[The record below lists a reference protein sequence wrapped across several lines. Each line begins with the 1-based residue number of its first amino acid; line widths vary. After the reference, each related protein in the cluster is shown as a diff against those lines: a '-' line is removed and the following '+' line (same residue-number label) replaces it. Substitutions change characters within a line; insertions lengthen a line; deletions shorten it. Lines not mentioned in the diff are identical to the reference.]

1 MSKRALGRGIDA
13 LLSGSEG
20 KASAAAASGTAVMMV
35 PMSAL
40 QAGAH
45 QPRKNFSEEG
55 LKDLARSIEQKG
67 VLQPILVEQLEPGSF
82 RIVAGERRFRA
93 AQAAGLA
100 EVPVLVRRFT
110 ELEKTEIA
118 LIENLQRED
127 LSPVEEAAGYK
138 TLMEQGELTQEEV
151 ARRVG
156 KSRPSVAN
164 ALRLLKLPKPMLEA
178 LDRGR
183 MDPGHARAILSL
195 VNPSDQEVLFQRITA
210 RGLSVREAEQTAGRM
225 NQGVRD
231 SGKKS
236 SSAPARA
243 RSRQPELAALEGRLI
258 ERLGTR
264 VAILGSEKRGKIEIH
279 YFSLDDLERISGLIE
294 GGKG

>member
-13 LLSGSEG
+13 LLAGTEG
-20 KASAAAASGTAVMMV
+20 KASAAAAIGTAVTMAPV
-35 PMSAL
+35 SAL

-45 QPRKNFSEEG
+45 QPRKRFPEEA
-55 LKDLARSIEQKG
+55 LRELARSIEQKG
-67 VLQPILVEQLEPGSF
+67 VLQPILVEQLEEGSY

-93 AQAAGLA
+93 AQLAGLS

-110 ELEKTEIA
+110 ELEKTEIS

-127 LSPVEEAAGYK
+127 LSPVEEASGYK
-138 TLMEQGELTQEEV
+138 ALMEQGEMTQEEV
-151 ARRVG
+151 AKRVG
-156 KSRPSVAN
+156 KSRPAVAN

-195 VNPSDQEVLFQRITA
+195 VNPSDQELLFQRVTT
-210 RGLSVREAEQTAGRM
+210 RGLSVREAEATAARM

-236 SSAPARA
+236 APAKA
-243 RSRQPELAALEGRLI
+243 RGRQPELAALENRLI
-258 ERLGTR
+258 ERLGTK
-264 VAILGSEKRGKIEIH
+264 VAILGSGKKGKIEIH
-279 YFSLDDLERISGLIE
+279 YFSLDDLERISGIIE

>member
-1 MSKRALGRGIDA
+1 MSKRVLGRGIDA
-13 LLSGSEG
+13 LLAGTEG
-20 KASAAAASGTAVMMV
+20 KASAAAATGAAVTMV

-40 QAGAH
+40 QAGSH
-45 QPRKNFSEEG
+45 QPRKNFSEEA
-55 LKDLARSIEQKG
+55 LRELARSIEQKG
-67 VLQPILVEQLEPGSF
+67 VLQPLLVEQLEPGSF

-93 AQAAGLA
+93 AQQAGLS
-100 EVPVLVRRFT
+100 EVPVLVRRFS

-127 LSPVEEAAGYK
+127 LSPVEEASGYK
-138 TLMEQGELTQEEV
+138 TLLEQGDMTQEEV

-156 KSRPSVAN
+156 KSRPTVAN
-164 ALRLLKLPKPMLEA
+164 ALRLLKLPKAMLEA

-195 VNPSDQEVLFQRITA
+195 VNPADQELLFQRIAA
-210 RGLSVREAEQTAGRM
+210 RSMSVREAEQTAARM

-236 SSAPARA
+236 TPAKA
-243 RSRQPELAALEGRLI
+243 QGRQPELAALESRLI

-264 VAILGSEKRGKIEIH
+264 VAILGSEKKGKIEIH
-279 YFSLDDLERISGLIE
+279 YFSLDDLERISTLIE
-294 GGKG
+294 GGK

>member
-13 LLSGSEG
+13 LLAGTEG
-20 KASAAAASGTAVMMV
+20 KASAAAAIGAAVTMAPV
-35 PMSAL
+35 SAL
-40 QAGAH
+40 QAGPH
-45 QPRKNFSEEG
+45 QPRKRFPEEA
-55 LKDLARSIEQKG
+55 LRELARSIEQKG
-67 VLQPILVEQLEPGSF
+67 VLQPILVEQLEEGSY

-93 AQAAGLA
+93 AQLAGLS

-110 ELEKTEIA
+110 ELEKTEIS

-127 LSPVEEAAGYK
+127 LSPVEEASGYK
-138 TLMEQGELTQEEV
+138 ALMEQGEMTQEEV
-151 ARRVG
+151 AKRVG
-156 KSRPSVAN
+156 KSRPAVAN

-195 VNPSDQEVLFQRITA
+195 VNPSDQELLFQRVTT
-210 RGLSVREAEQTAGRM
+210 RGLSVREAEATAARM

-236 SSAPARA
+236 APAKA
-243 RSRQPELAALEGRLI
+243 RGRQPELAALENRLI

-264 VAILGSEKRGKIEIH
+264 VAILGSEKKGKIEIQ
-279 YFSLDDLERISGLIE
+279 YFSLDDLDRISKLIE

>member
-1 MSKRALGRGIDA
+1 MSKRVLGRGIDA
-13 LLSGSEG
+13 LLAGTEG
-20 KASAAAASGTAVMMV
+20 KASAAAATGAAVTMV

-40 QAGAH
+40 QAGSH
-45 QPRKNFSEEG
+45 QPRKNFSEET
-55 LKDLARSIEQKG
+55 LRELARSIEQKG
-67 VLQPILVEQLEPGSF
+67 VLQPLLVEQLEPGSF

-93 AQAAGLA
+93 AQQAGLS
-100 EVPVLVRRFT
+100 EVPVLVRRFS

-127 LSPVEEAAGYK
+127 LSPVEEASGYK
-138 TLMEQGELTQEEV
+138 TLLEQGGMTQEEV

-156 KSRPSVAN
+156 KSRPTVAN
-164 ALRLLKLPKPMLEA
+164 ALRLLKLPKAMLEA

-195 VNPSDQEVLFQRITA
+195 VNQADQELLFQRIAA
-210 RGLSVREAEQTAGRM
+210 RGMSVREAEQTAARM

-236 SSAPARA
+236 TPAKA
-243 RSRQPELAALEGRLI
+243 RGRQPELAALESRLI

-264 VAILGSEKRGKIEIH
+264 VAILGSEKKGKIEIH
-279 YFSLDDLERISGLIE
+279 YFSLDDLERISNIIE